1 IKNMKK
7 KNTILLLIFLLVAMA
22 GGLLLVKQSQETRRG
37 AAFASTSL
45 MVLPSEKIVKNVGD
59 VVSAKVYY
67 QTESEAKVDGVQ
79 TVVCY
84 GDELSLDEDTGVV
97 ANTDNGF
104 EETPIVAIKDAGN
117 GTWCATV
124 VATSKKSADKLK
136 TVGEAFT
143 LSFSAIKEGSG
154 EITLNKEKSMVTG
167 DNSASATDKMIT
179 VTSVDNTTYEIGGGG
194 GGDVPT
200 CAQNTLNPGGGIA
213 PYSTTFSGSGNAGG
227 SPGIDGYRWDF
238 EGDGEWDSTMI
249 STGNVAIGP
258 VNHTYTTPGT
268 YRPKYQVH
276 GSNGTW
282 SSTCDYGFNVMVT
295 TGDEPI
301 LNFKVSFGNVR
312 AADMKC
318 GLNWPLQV
326 IVLSGGDSKAY
337 TEITASKVGE
347 NNSLAVFEGSLPLVG
362 FSHLDNVAVFIKGP
376 KHLQMKYAVQNQNK
390 AYDQAGGQLVL
401 TKDQSTSTV
410 YDFSGYPMIPGDVVG
425 ANTEVQDG
433 WINGVDFASV
443 KAKALTHESVADGE
457 YLKADLDANC
467 QVNSNDVNVLKISL
481 QTKQGQLY

>member
-1 IKNMKK
+1 MKK

-45 MVLPSEKIVKNVGD
+45 MVLPSEKIVKSVGD

-117 GTWCATV
+117 GIWCATV

-143 LSFSAIKEGSG
+143 LSFSAVKEGSG

-179 VTSVDNTTYEIGGGG
+179 VTSVDNTTYEIGEGGG
-194 GGDVPT
+194 SDCRTLWWFDNSHLT
-200 CAQNTLNPGGGIA
+200 CSQKEFCGSYMYMDLRTFLTEEECLNNLP
-213 PYSTTFSGSGNAGG
+213 
-227 SPGIDGYRWDF
+227 
-238 EGDGEWDSTMI
+238 
-249 STGNVAIGP
+249 
-258 VNHTYTTPGT
+258 
-268 YRPKYQVH
+268 
-276 GSNGTW
+276 
-282 SSTCDYGFNVMVT
+282 

-443 KAKALTHESVADGE
+443 KAKALTHESVADGA